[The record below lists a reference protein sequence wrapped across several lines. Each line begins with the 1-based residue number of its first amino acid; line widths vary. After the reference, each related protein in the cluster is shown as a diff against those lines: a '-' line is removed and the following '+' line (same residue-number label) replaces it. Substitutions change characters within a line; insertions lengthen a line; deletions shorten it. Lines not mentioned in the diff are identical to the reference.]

1 MPAPQILKR
10 IIRSEI
16 TSLRSGSQAFKYTE
30 GQERVRYT
38 EEVVWMSFNM
48 KMRSVLT
55 KIYLDKRGR
64 SSVFLSPTPS
74 LSLFLTVAHTLG
86 MDFFLSPKHSFAKI
100 LRLICRLPQV
110 SRATRFLM

>member
-1 MPAPQILKR
+1 MPASQILKR

-16 TSLRSGSQAFKYTE
+16 KSLRSGSQAFKYTE

-48 KMRSVLT
+48 RMRSVLT
-55 KIYLDKRGR
+55 KIYLDKRRR

-86 MDFFLSPKHSFAKI
+86 TDFFLSPKHSFAKI

-110 SRATRFLM
+110 SRAT